1 MYVQNLSSIC
11 TSCVCLVW
19 LYCVSVRLVLCR
31 ADDVVLESL
40 GSLKISSLNFNVD
53 TEGSNPAIQS
63 GVSSHKT
70 GSRMFRLSQ
79 KSNVSSAH
87 SSVPVDDDVG
97 SGYAASGSNVEA
109 EVEEPEPDAAPEAP
123 AEDVGA
129 GGSGGVG
136 AGGSG
141 GVGAG
146 GSGGVLDEEEDNT
159 NQNMSDEVQA
169 VESNFS
175 DEGYSFLQDH
185 SN

>member
-1 MYVQNLSSIC
+1 M
-11 TSCVCLVW
+11 
-19 LYCVSVRLVLCR
+19 RLVLYR

-40 GSLKISSLNFNVD
+40 GSLKISSLNFNVE

-79 KSNVSSAH
+79 KSNASSAQ